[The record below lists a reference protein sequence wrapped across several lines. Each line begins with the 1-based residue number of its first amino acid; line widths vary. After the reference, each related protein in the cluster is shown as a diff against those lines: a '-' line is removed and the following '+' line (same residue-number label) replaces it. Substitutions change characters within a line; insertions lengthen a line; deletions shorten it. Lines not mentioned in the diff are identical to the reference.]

1 MVSHRSYSLNID
13 GLSAEVLIGKSDLS
27 YGLMILRFIR
37 IEPLVV
43 FVMVVPV

>member
-1 MVSHRSYSLNID
+1 MVSSRSSSLNID
-13 GLSAEVLIGKSDLS
+13 GLLTEVLTGKSDLL
-27 YGLMILRFIR
+27 YGLMILRFVC